1 MAKKWLKLK
10 QSRKPHICGIQD
22 LRVNVSQNGKSQ
34 LSSENRY
41 WLNNNDNDNNGI
53 NGNQEEEQ
61 TGKSTHAALHTCPHF
76 ISTYNAG

>member
-1 MAKKWLKLK
+1 MAKKWVKLK
-10 QSRKPHICGIQD
+10 WSRKPHICGIQG
-22 LRVNVSQNGKSQ
+22 LRVNISQNGKSQ